1 MEKQLGKDEGVTRH
15 DLGREEFLQ
24 RVWQWH
30 GKYGTRIN
38 EQMRRLGSSLDWQ
51 YVGLF
56 YRQNGPVPPPRIT
69 PPQHV
74 NRNAV
79 FTMDEPRSTAVT
91 EAFVRLHERGLMYR
105 KRRMVNWCPHLR

>member
-24 RVWQWH
+24 RVWEWH

-56 YRQNGPVPPPRIT
+56 LQEECPCSSTTSNTTLCQQECCLYHGRASFNGG
-69 PPQHV
+69 H
-74 NRNAV
+74 
-79 FTMDEPRSTAVT
+79 
-91 EAFVRLHERGLMYR
+91 RGL
-105 KRRMVNWCPHLR
+105 CAPA